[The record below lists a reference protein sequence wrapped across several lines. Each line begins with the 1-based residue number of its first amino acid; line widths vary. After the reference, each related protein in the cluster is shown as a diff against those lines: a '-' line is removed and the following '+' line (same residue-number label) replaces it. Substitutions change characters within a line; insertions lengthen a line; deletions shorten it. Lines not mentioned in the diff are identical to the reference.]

1 MINPKILINK
11 KEFSLP
17 IGEKKL
23 SLLFPEENL
32 MGVLEPKKLGV
43 LNEEKVIIE
52 ALKNPIGTPKLREI
66 VKEGEKVAIVVSD
79 ITRLWVRSN
88 IFLPYLL
95 KELNKGGVKDED
107 IFIILSNGAHRDQTP
122 EETKLIVGRKIY
134 KRVKVYNHHCQNKE
148 EMVYLGKTSYNTP
161 IWINKKVVEADRV
174 VLTGG
179 IVYHFLAGW
188 GGGKKSIC
196 PGVTSFETIM
206 SNHRLGL
213 HPDEGKGLNPK
224 VCAGKMKGN
233 PLSEDMIEIANVV
246 NPDFI
251 LNVVVNTQG
260 RIAKAVAGD
269 MIKAHKRGCEM
280 VKKYFEV
287 KIKEKADLVIASC
300 GGYPKDINFYQ
311 SYKALYNVEKAV
323 KRGGV
328 IILLTESREGIGNEN
343 FYSIFTDFKNRAQR
357 EKFLRE
363 NYEIGKHMGFHTS
376 LIAENHKIIVIS
388 NLPDKAVENM
398 NMLPAKN
405 INEALNIA
413 QGILGKNPLTYII
426 PHGSITSPIF

>member
-1 MINPKILINK
+1 MSMHK
-11 KEFSLP
+11 KREFSLP

-23 SLLFPEENL
+23 SFLFPEENL
-32 MGVLEPKKLGV
+32 MGALEPTELLA

-52 ALKNPIGTPKLREI
+52 ALEDPVGTPKLREI
-66 VKEGEKVAIVVSD
+66 VKEGEKVAVVVSD
-79 ITRLWVRSN
+79 ITRLWVRSD
-88 IFLPYLL
+88 IFLPHLL
-95 KELNKGGVKDED
+95 KELNKGGVKDKD

-122 EETKLIVGRKIY
+122 EEIKLIVGKEVY
-134 KRVKVYNHHCQNKE
+134 NRVKVYNHHCQNKE
-148 EMVYLGKTSYNTP
+148 EMTYLGKTSYNTP
-161 IWINKKVVEADRV
+161 IWINKKVVGADKV

-213 HPDEGKGLNPK
+213 HPDEGGGLNPK
-224 VCAGKMKGN
+224 VYAGKMEGN

-260 RIAKAVAGD
+260 KITKAVAGD
-269 MIKAHKRGCEM
+269 MIKAHKRGCEI
-280 VKKYFEV
+280 VKKYFGV

-311 SYKALYNVEKAV
+311 SYKALYNVEKVV
-323 KRGGV
+323 KRGGA

-343 FYSIFTDFKNRAQR
+343 FYHIFTDFKNKVEK

-363 NYEIGKHMGFHTS
+363 NYEIGRHMGFHTS

-388 NLPDKAVENM
+388 NLPDEAVENM
-398 NMLPAKN
+398 KMLPAKN

-413 QGILGKNPLTYII
+413 RGILGKGSLAYII
-426 PHGSITSPIF
+426 PHGAITFPIF